1 MKILLI
7 DPPMRR
13 FTGMASFYFPTSLAY
28 LAAPLTKTDHKVVI
42 YDVDRGGEVPKGLN
56 FNNSYRQMQLYVDA
70 INDREN
76 HVWQEVKDVLHKYN
90 PDLVGISAMTTK
102 LASAMKIA
110 ELVKGYNSHCY
121 VVMGGPHPT
130 ITPDDILESGI
141 VDFVCRGEGERSF
154 LELVNAL
161 DCKTSFDPRLHGQRG
176 LSLTIDSQSQQSHPF
191 LNGGQGLICIPQ
203 SVLRNLNG
211 IDGISY
217 KENGRIIHN
226 NSANFISDLDSIPY
240 PARDRLLNI
249 EKYSSEDIGVLLT
262 SRGCPYRCSYCY
274 HPFQA
279 SRVKYRSIDNIIVEI
294 EEVRRRYG
302 SYQFSIKDDS
312 FTVKRSHVIGFCE
325 ALLKN
330 KIRINWDCTTRVNLV
345 DEELLRLMK
354 AAGCNVIK
362 VGVESGSER
371 ILRDTNKG
379 ITHEQVRKAA
389 KLFNKLGIFWT
400 AYFMVGLPQE
410 TKDDMIKT
418 YEFMKE
424 INPFYAGLGVYN
436 PFPNT
441 ELFELGVKMGILK
454 EKIGYDDFK
463 AVNPIDYYFIKP
475 DKRVAALSKEE
486 FDRISTWMMAA
497 FDKHNKGFDKLI
509 RRALA
514 RRKQYIHD
522 PYMIKSDL
530 SKAVRWIRSG

>member
-7 DPPMRR
+7 DPPIRR

-28 LAAPLTKTDHKVVI
+28 LAAPLTQTEHEVVI

-70 INDREN
+70 INNRDN
-76 HVWQEVKDVLHKYN
+76 PVWQEVKDVLHKYN

-110 ELVKGYNSHCY
+110 ELVKEYNSLCH
-121 VVMGGPHPT
+121 VIMGGPHPT
-130 ITPDDILESGI
+130 ITPDDILESGA

-154 LELVNAL
+154 PELANAL
-161 DCKTSFDPRLHGQRG
+161 DFKTPSDTTHNHSSTNGGDGDLQSLIPDLKSING
-176 LSLTIDSQSQQSHPF
+176 LS
-191 LNGGQGLICIPQ
+191 
-203 SVLRNLNG
+203 
-211 IDGISY
+211 Y
-217 KENGRIIHN
+217 KKNGRIIHN
-226 NSANFISDLDSIPY
+226 NSVNFISDLDSIPY
-240 PARDRLLNI
+240 PARDKLLNI
-249 EKYSSEDIGVLLT
+249 EKYSSEDIGMLLT
-262 SRGCPYRCSYCY
+262 SRGCPYKCSYCY

-279 SRVKYRSIDNIIVEI
+279 SKVKYRSIDNILGEI

-371 ILRDTNKG
+371 ILKDTNKG

-410 TKDDMIKT
+410 TADDMIKT

-454 EKIGYDDFK
+454 EKIGYDDLK
-463 AVNPIDYYFIKP
+463 GVNPIDYYFINP
-475 DKRVAALSKEE
+475 DKRVVALSKEE
-486 FDRISTWMMAA
+486 FDRISTWMMEA
-497 FDKHNKGFDKLI
+497 FDRHNKGFNKLI
-509 RRALA
+509 RRAWA

-522 PYMIKSDL
+522 PHMIKIDVG
-530 SKAVRWIRSG
+530 KVVRWIASG